1 MKAKPKRILFY
12 DSDKTDYM
20 VEMDNHWYYLVMLG
34 AKRILVYEQPLSYVN
49 HQPYIEVPKK
59 TSDIPL
65 EVRKNLLEGIKTFP
79 YHVGLPAILDGKFNE
94 NFSNPW
100 LAMGRKISKNYQASP
115 SIWTNSRTSPSP
127 KKGGSKDA

>member
-65 EVRKNLLEGIKTFP
+65 GQ
-79 YHVGLPAILDGKFNE
+79 GK
-94 NFSNPW
+94 
-100 LAMGRKISKNYQASP
+100 IC
-115 SIWTNSRTSPSP
+115 
-127 KKGGSKDA
+127 